1 MPLDVWAQIAV
12 AIIGAGAV
20 YGGIRA
26 DIKNIHERIS
36 DTSKSA
42 GRAHDRIDRH
52 VEQFHTRRED

>member
-1 MPLDVWAQIAV
+1 MPDVWVQIIV

-26 DIKNIHERIS
+26 DIKNIHERIN
-36 DTSKSA
+36 DTSASA

-52 VEQFHTRRED
+52 VEKFHTRAND